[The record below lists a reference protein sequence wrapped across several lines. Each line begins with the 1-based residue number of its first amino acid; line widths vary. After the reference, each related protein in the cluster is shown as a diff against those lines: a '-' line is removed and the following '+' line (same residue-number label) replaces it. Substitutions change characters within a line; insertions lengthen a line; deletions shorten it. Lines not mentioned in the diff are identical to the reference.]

1 VELKR
6 LFGEGKSR
14 DQIKAWLRFGR
25 LVLRVFDWVDGRRR
39 RAYDKAQ
46 LALRALFDSHSH
58 SARIYTSKV
67 KAFSYG
73 TRLVFPQDPPSA
85 LSSLEAQ

>member
-1 VELKR
+1 VESKR

-46 LALRALFDSHSH
+46 LAFL
-58 SARIYTSKV
+58 ARII
-67 KAFSYG
+67 
-73 TRLVFPQDPPSA
+73 
-85 LSSLEAQ
+85 